1 MNNLQYSQEEFSEI
15 LTTIID
21 EVTTHLNKQITK
33 LREDSNI
40 KGLIRCQ
47 QNTGDLKVL
56 LHELVLANIFSAEIT
71 YYIDWQIDIQYKQIP
86 KVKLA
91 IHPVTD
97 VDYYPYSVSPK
108 VANYLVKYL
117 IKKNIIPNPWKIS

>member
-47 QNTGDLKVL
+47 QTTGDLKVL

-108 VANYLVKYL
+108 VANYLVKHL